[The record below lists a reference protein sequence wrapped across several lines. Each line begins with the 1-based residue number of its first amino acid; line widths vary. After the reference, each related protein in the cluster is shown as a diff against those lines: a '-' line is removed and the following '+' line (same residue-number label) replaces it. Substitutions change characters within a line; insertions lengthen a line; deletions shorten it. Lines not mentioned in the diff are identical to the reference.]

1 MRKKNFMF
9 TPIHIYLV
17 PIRVPFTHL
26 FNVCTYL
33 MFPIK
38 NCLVFSGKFIL
49 TGVVS
54 WGDGC
59 GKKNRPG
66 VYTRVSYY
74 TEWLKK
80 AMLELEKNN

>member
-1 MRKKNFMF
+1 MMNKIIF
-9 TPIHIYLV
+9 
-17 PIRVPFTHL
+17 
-26 FNVCTYL
+26 
-33 MFPIK
+33 
-38 NCLVFSGKFIL
+38 CLLISGRFIL

-80 AMLELEKNN
+80 AIIELENNN

>member
-1 MRKKNFMF
+1 MM
-9 TPIHIYLV
+9 YLS
-17 PIRVPFTHL
+17 F
-26 FNVCTYL
+26 FS
-33 MFPIK
+33 
-38 NCLVFSGKFIL
+38 FSGKFIL

-80 AMLELEKNN
+80 VMTELENN